1 MKARRA
7 PTHMAMAEMSED
19 RGEDALRVTVVEVAK
34 QIGIDLKEKQLE
46 ALLTFCLGNDVF
58 VSLPTGYGKSMIY
71 GLLPLIFDEIKGTT
85 LLCLSCSFISLKIGS
100 NGSIVIC
107 ISPLVDH
114 SFPPWPYALVHAAL
128 SSKRHSHLLN
138 SINDILCGTQRQST
152 IYKICRSA
160 EQVVSAKFTRPFP
173 RGGAYNL

>member
-1 MKARRA
+1 MRNCCICSSNVGTVGRTRCKLLNRPSCNGEKAYLEKIATKWLGVSLTDFKDIGQNPDATVCYCCLQKLTKCDKFEQDLHKFTQELVQHLRKLSVVRTDKGSQERPKRSVSKSAERRA
-7 PTHMAMAEMSED
+7 SKLQ
-19 RGEDALRVTVVEVAK
+19 R
-34 QIGIDLKEKQLE
+34 I
-46 ALLTFCLGNDVF
+46 
-58 VSLPTGYGKSMIY
+58 
-71 GLLPLIFDEIKGTT
+71 
-85 LLCLSCSFISLKIGS
+85 
-100 NGSIVIC
+100 
-107 ISPLVDH
+107 
-114 SFPPWPYALVHAAL
+114 

>member
-1 MKARRA
+1 MRNCCICSSNVGTVGRTRCKLLNRPSCNGEKAY
-7 PTHMAMAEMSED
+7 
-19 RGEDALRVTVVEVAK
+19 L
-34 QIGIDLKEKQLE
+34 EKI
-46 ALLTFCLGNDVF
+46 ATKWLG
-58 VSLPTGYGKSMIY
+58 VSLTDFKDIGQNLHL
-71 GLLPLIFDEIKGTT
+71 GL
-85 LLCLSCSFISLKIGS
+85 
-100 NGSIVIC
+100 
-107 ISPLVDH
+107 H